1 MARLEYN
8 TELEKGDRVICIR
21 MDDDYSPVSTGMQ
34 GTVTHKS
41 VVFGD
46 LQYNVNWDNG
56 SKLALIS
63 GVDKWAKAPKK
74 KTDESVRVVSK
85 KNFIKENFYQKNTEL
100 FKYFNHRLLF
110 NYLKVLRE
118 TGITN
123 MFGASPYLY
132 MGKEMIKHENYYK
145 DIPNEEVYEKLLE
158 MADEVREEM
167 ISGAVLY
174 AEENNMEVNPR
185 RISRIIEDFARKMT
199 MSYFQMAGGRLPS

>member
-8 TELEKGDRVICIR
+8 TELEVGDRVICIR

-34 GTVTHKS
+34 GTVKRKS

-46 LQYNVNWDNG
+46 TQYNVDWDNG
-56 SKLALIS
+56 SKLALID
-63 GVDKWAKAPKK
+63 GVDKWAKAPKR
-74 KTDESVRVVSK
+74 KTEESFLVTTK
-85 KNFIKENFYQKNTEL
+85 KNFIKENFYQKNKEL
-100 FKYFNHRLLF
+100 FKYFNHRLLL
-110 NYLKVLRE
+110 NYLKILRD

-145 DIPNEEVYEKLLE
+145 DIPNEEAYEKLLE

-167 ISGAVLY
+167 ISGAVSY
-174 AEENNMEVNPR
+174 AEENDMEVNPQ
-185 RISRIIEDFARKMT
+185 RISRIVEKFAGKMT
-199 MSYFQMAGGRLPS
+199 MSYSQMAGGRLPS